1 MVYHTFFLEHSQ
13 VSKES
18 SPAHAMIVDKF
29 KKMNPSVAHA
39 ESVDVGVIGKQKKS
53 QYPITPEMHVLT
65 QTALASF

>member
-1 MVYHTFFLEHSQ
+1 VVYHTFFLEHSQ

-39 ESVDVGVIGKQKKS
+39 ESVDVGVI
-53 QYPITPEMHVLT
+53 
-65 QTALASF
+65 